1 MNKINLNEIIKNGG
15 ATLDKDLQP
24 LQAKKGYMYSII
36 GYEKIYNLDD
46 TENILKTIKEYQKI
60 LKNNCY
66 IGLWIDNNKLY
77 IDISKL
83 ENNKTRALQLAKDNM
98 QLAIYDI
105 AKNENIYLKDIYY
118 TIYSYNEADDDIKY
132 LNELE
137 DYKQVINYLK
147 DNFNI
152 KANLSNYITTS
163 LDDLKVINDIVI
175 FKSEELKEY

>member
-1 MNKINLNEIIKNGG
+1 MEKINIDEIIKNGG
-15 ATLDKDLQP
+15 ATLDKNLQP
-24 LQAKKGYMYSII
+24 LQAKKGYMYSVI

-46 TENILKTIKEYQKI
+46 TENILKTIKEYQKT
-60 LKNNCY
+60 LKNNYY
-66 IGLWIDNNKLY
+66 IGLWLDNGKLY

-83 ENNKTRALQLAKDNM
+83 EGNKTRALQLAEANM

-105 AKNENIYLKDIYY
+105 AKNESIYLKDTYY
-118 TIYSYNEADDDIKY
+118 TIYSYNEADADIKY

-137 DYKQVINYLK
+137 DYKQVIKYLK